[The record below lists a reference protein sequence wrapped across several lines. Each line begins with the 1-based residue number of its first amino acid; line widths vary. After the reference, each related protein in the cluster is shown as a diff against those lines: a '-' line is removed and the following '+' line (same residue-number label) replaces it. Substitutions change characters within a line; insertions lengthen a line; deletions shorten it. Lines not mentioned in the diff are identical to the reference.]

1 MEFFKYDFFLIYFSS
16 IPLNI
21 IETIFIVLTNNGAK
35 NIMYKRT
42 IGLSGHIIDSLTL
55 TRTMGIIMDK
65 GGEFDILE
73 INVGRKKSDISK
85 AKIEVSAESPELLE
99 SILDELSVLGAS
111 IDELKEVNLVASTKD
126 KVAPEGFYSSSNHTT
141 HIYYKGNWLP
151 VEDIEMDCL
160 VVVDEKANRAFVK
173 PIADV
178 KVGDKIV
185 VGLDGVKVTPPHRSR
200 DEQQVFEFM
209 NSDVSS
215 EKPLMNIIRGIAK
228 EMKEI
233 KAKGGKIGIVGGPA
247 IVHTGSGK
255 YLASLIRE
263 GYIDVI
269 MAGNALAAHDM
280 ESNIFGTSL
289 GIEVETGKIVAHGHT
304 HHMRTINK
312 INRSGSIRDA
322 VEDGTLTGGIM
333 YECIKNDV
341 PFVLAGSIRDDG
353 PLPDVITDVIVSQ
366 REMRKYAQE
375 VDMVIMIATMLHSI
389 ATGNMLPSRVK
400 TICVDINPSTVTKLS
415 DRGSAQVIGIVTDIG
430 SFLPL
435 LHDALNEG

>member
-1 MEFFKYDFFLIYFSS
+1 MEH
-16 IPLNI
+16 
-21 IETIFIVLTNNGAK
+21 IVMN
-35 NIMYKRT
+35 KRT
-42 IGLSGHIIDSLTL
+42 IELSGHIIDSLTL
-55 TRTMGIIMDK
+55 TKTMGIIMDK

-73 INVGRKKSDISK
+73 IDVGRKKTDESH
-85 AKIEVSAESPELLE
+85 AKIEVCASSPELLE

-111 IDELKEVNLVASTKD
+111 IDDIKEVNLVASTKD

-141 HIYYKGNWLP
+141 HIFYDGDWIP
-151 VEDIEMDCL
+151 VEEIEMDCL
-160 VVVDEKANRAFVK
+160 VVVDEQAKRAFVK
-173 PIADV
+173 PIADI
-178 KVGDKIV
+178 KAGDKIV
-185 VGLDGVKVTPPHRSR
+185 VGLDGVRVTPPQRSR
-200 DEQQVFEFM
+200 EEQQVFEFM

-215 EKPLMNIIRGIAK
+215 EKPLMNLINGIAS

-255 YLASLIRE
+255 YLASLVKE

-269 MAGNALAAHDM
+269 MAGNALATHDI
-280 ESNIFGTSL
+280 ESNLFGTSL

-304 HHMRTINK
+304 HHMRA
-312 INRSGSIRDA
+312 INRINNSGSIREA

-353 PLPDVITDVIVSQ
+353 PLPDVITDTTEAQ
-366 REMRKYAQE
+366 KLMRHYAQE

-389 ATGNMLPSRVK
+389 ATGNLLPSRVK
-400 TICVDINPSTVTKLS
+400 SICVDINPSTVTKLS
-415 DRGSAQVIGIVTDIG
+415 DRGSAQVVGIVTDIG
-430 SFLPL
+430 TFLPL
-435 LHDALNEG
+435 LYNAIQED

>member
-1 MEFFKYDFFLIYFSS
+1 M
-16 IPLNI
+16 N
-21 IETIFIVLTNNGAK
+21 
-35 NIMYKRT
+35 KRT
-42 IGLSGHIIDSLTL
+42 IELSVHIIDSLTL
-55 TRTMGIIMDK
+55 TKTMGIIMDK

-73 INVGRKKSDISK
+73 IDVGRKKSDISH
-85 AKIEVSAESPELLE
+85 AKIEVSADSLELLE

-111 IDELKEVNLVASTKD
+111 IDDIKEVNLVASVKD

-141 HIYYKGNWLP
+141 HILYDGDWIP

-160 VVVDEKANRAFVK
+160 VVVDEDEKRAFVR
-173 PIADV
+173 PIADI

-209 NSDVSS
+209 NSEVSS
-215 EKPLMNIIRGIAK
+215 EKPLMNLINGIAN

-255 YLASLIRE
+255 YLAALVRE

-269 MAGNALAAHDM
+269 MAGNALATHDI
-280 ESNIFGTSL
+280 ESNLFGTSL

-304 HHMRTINK
+304 HHMRAINR
-312 INRSGSIRDA
+312 INRSGSIKNA

-341 PFVLAGSIRDDG
+341 PYVLAGSIRDDG
-353 PLPDVITDVIVSQ
+353 PLPDVITDTAESQ
-366 REMRKYAQE
+366 KLMRHHAQE

-389 ATGNMLPSRVK
+389 ATGNLLPSRVK
-400 TICVDINPSTVTKLS
+400 SICVDINPSTVTKLS
-415 DRGSAQVIGIVTDIG
+415 DRGSAQVVGIVTDIG
-430 SFLPL
+430 TFLPL
-435 LHDALNEG
+435 LYNALHEE

>member
-1 MEFFKYDFFLIYFSS
+1 MEH
-16 IPLNI
+16 
-21 IETIFIVLTNNGAK
+21 IVMN
-35 NIMYKRT
+35 KRT
-42 IGLSGHIIDSLTL
+42 IELSGHIIDSLTL
-55 TRTMGIIMDK
+55 TKTMGIIMDK

-73 INVGRKKSDISK
+73 IDVGRKKSDISH
-85 AKIEVSAESPELLE
+85 AKIEVSEDSLELLE

-111 IDELKEVNLVASTKD
+111 IDDIKEVNLVASVKD

-141 HIYYKGNWLP
+141 HILYDGDWIP

-160 VVVDEKANRAFVK
+160 VVVDEDEKRAFVR
-173 PIADV
+173 PIADI

-209 NSDVSS
+209 NSEVSS
-215 EKPLMNIIRGIAK
+215 EKPLMNLINGIAN

-255 YLASLIRE
+255 YLAALVRE

-269 MAGNALAAHDM
+269 MAGNALATHDI
-280 ESNIFGTSL
+280 ESNLFGTSL

-304 HHMRTINK
+304 HHMRAINR
-312 INRSGSIRDA
+312 INRSGSIKNA

-341 PFVLAGSIRDDG
+341 PYVLAGSIRDDG
-353 PLPDVITDVIVSQ
+353 PLPDVITDTAESQ
-366 REMRKYAQE
+366 KLMRHHAQE

-389 ATGNMLPSRVK
+389 ATGNLLPSRVK
-400 TICVDINPSTVTKLS
+400 SICVDINPSTVTKLS
-415 DRGSAQVIGIVTDIG
+415 DRGSAQVVGIVTDIG
-430 SFLPL
+430 TFLPL
-435 LHDALNEG
+435 LYNALHEE

>member
-1 MEFFKYDFFLIYFSS
+1 
-16 IPLNI
+16 
-21 IETIFIVLTNNGAK
+21 
-35 NIMYKRT
+35 MYKRT
-42 IGLSGHIIDSLTL
+42 IDLSGHIIDSLTL

-73 INVGRKKSDISK
+73 IDVGRKKSDTSH
-85 AKIEVSAESPELLE
+85 AKIEVSADSPELLE

-111 IDELKEVNLVASTKD
+111 IDDIKEVNLVASTKD
-126 KVAPEGFYSSSNHTT
+126 KVAPEGFYSSSNHAT
-141 HIYYKGNWLP
+141 HIFYDGNWIP
-151 VEDIEMDCL
+151 VEEIEMDCL
-160 VVVDEKANRAFVK
+160 VVVDEDEKRAFVK
-173 PIADV
+173 PISDLKA
-178 KVGDKIV
+178 GDKVV

-209 NSDVSS
+209 NSEVSS
-215 EKPLMNIIRGIAK
+215 EKPLMNLINGIAD

-255 YLASLIRE
+255 YLAALVKE

-269 MAGNALAAHDM
+269 MAGNALATHDI
-280 ESNIFGTSL
+280 ESNLFGTSL

-304 HHMRTINK
+304 HHMRA
-312 INRSGSIRDA
+312 INRINNSGSIRAA

-341 PFVLAGSIRDDG
+341 PYVLAGSIRDDG
-353 PLPDVITDVIVSQ
+353 PLPDVMTDTAEAQKV
-366 REMRKYAQE
+366 MRHYAQE

-389 ATGNMLPSRVK
+389 ATGNLVP
-400 TICVDINPSTVTKLS
+400 
-415 DRGSAQVIGIVTDIG
+415 
-430 SFLPL
+430 
-435 LHDALNEG
+435 

>member
-1 MEFFKYDFFLIYFSS
+1 MEH
-16 IPLNI
+16 
-21 IETIFIVLTNNGAK
+21 IVMN
-35 NIMYKRT
+35 KRT
-42 IGLSGHIIDSLTL
+42 IELSGHIIDSLTL
-55 TRTMGIIMDK
+55 TKTMGIIMDN

-73 INVGRKKSDISK
+73 IDVGRKKTDESH
-85 AKIEVSAESPELLE
+85 AKIEVSADSPELLE

-111 IDELKEVNLVASTKD
+111 IDDIKEVNLVESPKD

-141 HIYYKGNWLP
+141 HIFYGGDWIP
-151 VEDIEMDCL
+151 VEEIEMDCL
-160 VVVDEKANRAFVK
+160 VVVDEEEKRAFVK

-178 KVGDKIV
+178 KAGDKIV
-185 VGLDGVKVTPPHRSR
+185 VGLDGVRVTPPQRSR
-200 DEQQVFEFM
+200 EEQQVFEFM

-215 EKPLMNIIRGIAK
+215 EKPLMNLINSIAS

-255 YLASLIRE
+255 YLASLVKE

-269 MAGNALAAHDM
+269 MAGNALATHDI
-280 ESNIFGTSL
+280 ESNLFGTSL

-304 HHMRTINK
+304 HHMRA
-312 INRSGSIRDA
+312 INRINNSGSIKEA

-333 YECIKNDV
+333 YECVKNDV

-353 PLPDVITDVIVSQ
+353 PLPDVITDTAEAQKI
-366 REMRKYAQE
+366 MRHYAQE

-389 ATGNMLPSRVK
+389 ATGNLLPSRVK
-400 TICVDINPSTVTKLS
+400 SICVDINPSTVTKLS
-415 DRGSAQVIGIVTDIG
+415 DRGSAQVVGIVTDIG
-430 SFLPL
+430 TFLPL
-435 LHDALNEG
+435 LYNAIQED

>member
-1 MEFFKYDFFLIYFSS
+1 MEH
-16 IPLNI
+16 
-21 IETIFIVLTNNGAK
+21 IVMN
-35 NIMYKRT
+35 KRT
-42 IGLSGHIIDSLTL
+42 IELSGHIIDSLTL
-55 TRTMGIIMDK
+55 TKTMGIIMDK

-73 INVGRKKSDISK
+73 IDVGRKKSDISH
-85 AKIEVSAESPELLE
+85 AKIEVSADSLELLE

-111 IDELKEVNLVASTKD
+111 IDDIKEVNLVASVKD

-141 HIYYKGNWLP
+141 HILYDGDWIP

-160 VVVDEKANRAFVK
+160 VVVDEDEKRAFVR
-173 PIADV
+173 PIADI

-209 NSDVSS
+209 NSEVSS
-215 EKPLMNIIRGIAK
+215 EKPLMNLINGIAN

-255 YLASLIRE
+255 YLAALVRE

-269 MAGNALAAHDM
+269 MAGNALATHDI
-280 ESNIFGTSL
+280 ESNLFGTSL

-304 HHMRTINK
+304 HHMRAINR
-312 INRSGSIRDA
+312 INRSGSIKNA

-341 PFVLAGSIRDDG
+341 PYVLAGSIRGDG
-353 PLPDVITDVIVSQ
+353 PLPDVITDTAESQ
-366 REMRKYAQE
+366 KLMRHHAQE

-389 ATGNMLPSRVK
+389 ATGNLLPSRVK
-400 TICVDINPSTVTKLS
+400 SICVDINPSTVTKLS
-415 DRGSAQVIGIVTDIG
+415 DRGSAQVVGIVTDIG
-430 SFLPL
+430 TFLPL
-435 LHDALNEG
+435 LYNALHEE

>member
-1 MEFFKYDFFLIYFSS
+1 MEH
-16 IPLNI
+16 
-21 IETIFIVLTNNGAK
+21 IVMN
-35 NIMYKRT
+35 KRT
-42 IGLSGHIIDSLTL
+42 IELSGHIIDSLTL
-55 TRTMGIIMDK
+55 TKTMGIIMDK

-73 INVGRKKSDISK
+73 IDVGRKKSDISH
-85 AKIEVSAESPELLE
+85 AKIEVSADSLELLE

-111 IDELKEVNLVASTKD
+111 IDDIKEVNLVASVKD

-141 HIYYKGNWLP
+141 HILYDGDWIP

-160 VVVDEKANRAFVK
+160 VVVDEDEKRAFVR
-173 PIADV
+173 PIADI

-209 NSDVSS
+209 NSEVSS
-215 EKPLMNIIRGIAK
+215 EKPLMNLINGIAN

-255 YLASLIRE
+255 YLAALVRE

-269 MAGNALAAHDM
+269 MAGNALATHDI
-280 ESNIFGTSL
+280 ESNLFGTSL
-289 GIEVETGKIVAHGHT
+289 GIEIETGKIVAHGHT
-304 HHMRTINK
+304 HHMRAINR
-312 INRSGSIRDA
+312 INRSGSIKNA

-341 PFVLAGSIRDDG
+341 PYVLAGSIRDDG
-353 PLPDVITDVIVSQ
+353 PLPDVITDTAESQ
-366 REMRKYAQE
+366 KLMRHHAQE

-389 ATGNMLPSRVK
+389 ATGNLLPSRVK
-400 TICVDINPSTVTKLS
+400 SICVDINPSTVTKLS
-415 DRGSAQVIGIVTDIG
+415 DRGSAQVVGIVTDIG
-430 SFLPL
+430 TFLPL
-435 LHDALNEG
+435 LYNALHEE

>member
-1 MEFFKYDFFLIYFSS
+1 MEQ
-16 IPLNI
+16 N
-21 IETIFIVLTNNGAK
+21 V
-35 NIMYKRT
+35 MYKRT

-55 TRTMGIIMDK
+55 TKTMAIIMDK

-73 INVGRKKSDISK
+73 INVGRKKSDISR
-85 AKIEVSAESPELLE
+85 AKIEVSAKSPELLE

-111 IDELKEVNLVASTKD
+111 IDELKEVQLVASTKD

-141 HIYYKGNWLP
+141 HIYYNGNWIP

-160 VVVDEKANRAFVK
+160 VVVDEQENRAFVK
-173 PIADV
+173 PIAEV
-178 KVGDKIV
+178 KSGDKIV
-185 VGLDGVKVTPPHRSR
+185 VGLDGVKVSPPHRSR

-209 NSDVSS
+209 NSEVSS
-215 EKPLMNIIRGIAK
+215 EKPLMNLINGIAE

-255 YLASLIRE
+255 YLASLIKE

-269 MAGNALAAHDM
+269 MAGNALATHDI
-280 ESNIFGTSL
+280 ESNLFGTSL

-304 HHMRTINK
+304 HHMRAINK
-312 INRSGSIRDA
+312 INRSGSIKAA

-353 PLPDVITDVIVSQ
+353 PLPDVMTDVIEAQKV
-366 REMRKYAQE
+366 MRKYAQE
-375 VDMVIMIATMLHSI
+375 VDMVLMISTMLHSI
-389 ATGNMLPSRVK
+389 ATGNLLPSRVK
-400 TICVDINPSTVTKLS
+400 SICVDINPSTVTKLS
-415 DRGSAQVIGIVTDIG
+415 DRGSAQVVGIVTDIG
-430 SFLPL
+430 TFLPL
-435 LHDALNEG
+435 LYNALKED

>member
-1 MEFFKYDFFLIYFSS
+1 M
-16 IPLNI
+16 N
-21 IETIFIVLTNNGAK
+21 
-35 NIMYKRT
+35 KRT
-42 IGLSGHIIDSLTL
+42 IELSGHIIDSLTL
-55 TRTMGIIMDK
+55 TKTMGIIMDK

-73 INVGRKKSDISK
+73 IDVGRKKSDISH
-85 AKIEVSAESPELLE
+85 AKIEVSADSLDLLE

-111 IDELKEVNLVASTKD
+111 IDDIKEVNLVASVKD

-141 HIYYKGNWLP
+141 HILYDGDWIP

-160 VVVDEKANRAFVK
+160 VVVDEDEKRAFVR
-173 PIADV
+173 PIADI

-209 NSDVSS
+209 NSEVSS
-215 EKPLMNIIRGIAK
+215 EKPLMNLINGIAN

-255 YLASLIRE
+255 YLAALVRE

-269 MAGNALAAHDM
+269 MAGNALATHDI
-280 ESNIFGTSL
+280 ESNLFGTSL

-304 HHMRTINK
+304 HHMRAINR
-312 INRSGSIRDA
+312 INRSGSIKNA

-341 PFVLAGSIRDDG
+341 PYVLAGSIRDDG
-353 PLPDVITDVIVSQ
+353 PLPDVITDTAESQ
-366 REMRKYAQE
+366 KLMRHHAQE

-389 ATGNMLPSRVK
+389 ATGNLLPSRVK
-400 TICVDINPSTVTKLS
+400 SICVDINPSTVTKLS
-415 DRGSAQVIGIVTDIG
+415 DRGSAQVVGIVTDIG
-430 SFLPL
+430 TFLPL
-435 LHDALNEG
+435 LYNALHEE